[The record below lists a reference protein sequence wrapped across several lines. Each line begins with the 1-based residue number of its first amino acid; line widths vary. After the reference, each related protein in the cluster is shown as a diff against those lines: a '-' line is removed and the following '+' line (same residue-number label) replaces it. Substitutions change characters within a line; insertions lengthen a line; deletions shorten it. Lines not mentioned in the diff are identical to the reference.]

1 MPKPWSTH
9 AITCT
14 AWANSRRRA
23 QRVPFRSSTPVLCR
37 SSTKRSALLNS
48 LISSI
53 VMSFGTVALTMM
65 VLLRDW
71 RGPWGPRNWLNFRG
85 GLASMLPNI
94 FPVVIVFGAMGH
106 LNILVDIGTM
116 MCASVALGIAVD
128 DTIHFLSWYLRNVK
142 QGVKRQDA
150 ILDTYRHVA
159 TAMVQTTLIGGL
171 GLSVFAV
178 STFAPTQRFGILMV
192 AVLGAALF
200 GDLVVLPAL
209 LASRAGRYFCPTPC
223 DSSEEGRRKQEDL
236 TAAPIGEAPD
246 PQITCPHFLPDR
258 NRTAKEEPGKER
270 MKHK

>member
-23 QRVPFRSSTPVLCR
+23 PERAIQVVYTGVVPVVYKAQR
-37 SSTKRSALLNS
+37 ALLNS

-71 RGPWGPRNWLNFRG
+71 SGRWGPRNWLNFRG

-142 QGVKRQDA
+142 QGVNRQDA

-178 STFAPTQRFGILMV
+178 STFAPTQRFGIMMV

-209 LASRAGRYFCPTPC
+209 LASRAGRYFCPTSLRLP
-223 DSSEEGRRKQEDL
+223 RR
-236 TAAPIGEAPD
+236 
-246 PQITCPHFLPDR
+246 
-258 NRTAKEEPGKER
+258 RTPETR
-270 MKHK
+270 